1 MGTIA
6 HKLPSRHL
14 KKGEN
19 SCKVRSSL
27 ENGGNFVTSL
37 RNISTHPYK
46 STLLG
51 KLTHKKRPQMESPLF
66 IISYRVVQLSKSHGS

>member
-1 MGTIA
+1 MGAIA

-27 ENGGNFVTSL
+27 ENGGNFVSRL
-37 RNISTHPYK
+37 RSISTHPYK

-51 KLTHKKRPQMESPLF
+51 KLTHKKSAPKWNHHCS
-66 IISYRVVQLSKSHGS
+66 LSHIEWFSDGS